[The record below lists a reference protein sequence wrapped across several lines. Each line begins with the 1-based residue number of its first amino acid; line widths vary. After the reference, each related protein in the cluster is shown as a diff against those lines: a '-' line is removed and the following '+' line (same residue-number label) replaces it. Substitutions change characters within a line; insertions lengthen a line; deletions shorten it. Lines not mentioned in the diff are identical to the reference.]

1 VSDVPFDPSTAADLG
16 GQQQPS
22 EEEIRAYLSQLREAP
37 VDQVLAEVSNALLNA
52 AQVKVGRR
60 DGRLLIDAT
69 AAMTDAVRGH
79 AAQELTDQ
87 LDQALTQLRMAQ
99 VEGEQQVAQAAAS
112 GQAESGDL
120 ATDPSGGDEAGDAT
134 GEQAGSG
141 ADAGAGEQPR
151 QAPPQQPPA
160 GGSAASRLWVPGR

>member
-1 VSDVPFDPSTAADLG
+1 MSDVPFDPSTAADLG

-60 DGRLLIDAT
+60 DGRLLIDAIG
-69 AAMTDAVRGH
+69 AMTDAVRGH
-79 AAQELTDQ
+79 AAEELTTQ
-87 LDQALTQLRMAQ
+87 LDQALSQLRMAQ
-99 VEGEQQVAQAAAS
+99 VEGEQQVAQAAAA
-112 GQAESGDL
+112 GEAEPGDL
-120 ATDPSGGDEAGDAT
+120 ASDPGGEDAAPAGEGDAT
-134 GEQAGSG
+134 EGGDPAQ
-141 ADAGAGEQPR
+141 QPQ
-151 QAPPQQPPA
+151 QAPPSQQPPA

>member
-22 EEEIRAYLSQLREAP
+22 EEEIRAYLSQLRQAP
-37 VDQVLAEVSNALLNA
+37 VDQVLAEVVNALLNA

-60 DGRLLIDAT
+60 DGRLLIDTT
-69 AAMTDAVRGH
+69 AAITDTVRGH
-79 AAQELTDQ
+79 VPEELTTQ

-99 VEGEQQVAQAAAS
+99 VEGEQQVAEAKAS
-112 GQAESGDL
+112 GQHESGDL
-120 ATDPSGGDEAGDAT
+120 EADPQEAAQDA
-134 GEQAGSG
+134 QP
-141 ADAGAGEQPR
+141 DAGPDTSDP
-151 QAPPQQPPA
+151 APASTPPPNA

>member
-1 VSDVPFDPSTAADLG
+1 MSDVPFDPSTAADLG

-120 ATDPSGGDEAGDAT
+120 GTDPAAGDAASDQ
-134 GEQAGSG
+134 GARG
-141 ADAGAGEQPR
+141 ADAGAGAQPR
-151 QAPPQQPPA
+151 QAPPQQPSA